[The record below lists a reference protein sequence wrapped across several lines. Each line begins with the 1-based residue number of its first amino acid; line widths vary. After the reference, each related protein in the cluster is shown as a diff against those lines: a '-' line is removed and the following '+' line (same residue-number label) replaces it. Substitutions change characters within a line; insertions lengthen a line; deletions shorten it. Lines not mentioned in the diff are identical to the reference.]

1 MQQTVQSHGVF
12 RFLIWF
18 RGCSRCCDAYV
29 GDHVCPRLRRKQ
41 KKKIVPSQSSAA
53 QSVGSEQELWRVIKE
68 ERLKHF
74 PSRKTIDLISAAW
87 LDRGARLETLGLLAL
102 QERMV

>member
-1 MQQTVQSHGVF
+1 MGF
-12 RFLIWF
+12 FGFLFGLGAAVVVVMLMLGIMF
-18 RGCSRCCDAYV
+18 VPGCDES
-29 GDHVCPRLRRKQ
+29 

-74 PSRKTIDLISAAW
+74 PSRKTIDLISGAW
-87 LDRGARLETLGLLAL
+87 SDRGARLETLGLLAL